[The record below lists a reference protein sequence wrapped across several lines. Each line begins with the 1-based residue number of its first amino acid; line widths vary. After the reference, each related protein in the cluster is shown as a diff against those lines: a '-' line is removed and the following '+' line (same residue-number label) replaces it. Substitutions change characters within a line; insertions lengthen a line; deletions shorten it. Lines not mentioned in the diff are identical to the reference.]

1 MKKSFTFAIGLAAL
15 LCPMATQATNLVIP
29 CNETSGVV
37 IEQSGVFDRLN
48 QNIGNTSADTR
59 VYLGEVDF
67 GTTGDNY
74 LATGIVLGNGWYV
87 DGWAILHA
95 GDTYETS
102 TPFTQMGINETGG
115 YQHYQTFGANMA
127 YDAVEPTELSG
138 GGPAIEGI
146 TFSKPTGKK
155 KVWLTFVG
163 GAGNIRAI
171 NFYDR
176 ALEPTDLVYNEE
188 DYNYGIRLLDP
199 NEKPGYELISK
210 KIYSV
215 DSEPA
220 VPIGEGTDFPDT
232 RIDTTAAGQNAWGW
246 THEGFMAD
254 YGMVDFGNGK
264 YLQLVCYMTHW
275 GANIYDYLEFYLDE
289 VAEQNK
295 ILTVWSGLDLGNNG
309 PYPYAKNLPAITGQ
323 HRVIVKWLGGSTNL
337 QAIEFVE
344 QALWPLH
351 VDCGITLEDVEPSA
365 DAFHFTFEGC
375 PEGQG
380 NPWGYQLMAHGQ
392 YESAGNIGYTG
403 NGTVIDF
410 YGDGDGVDFGDG
422 GWKRIIVNHS
432 SEPSW
437 IGDIDVSNFSFY
449 LDLDPDFIYTTEDWE
464 QNLPAILEGHEP
476 IAVVRLQGTGAW
488 SVRKR
493 TAGEFLVNV
502 TGKHDLFMV
511 YNTPS
516 QNTGANV
523 FDIWL
528 DPQSGA
534 PEYGRGDVDG
544 SGTVDIDDMNAVI
557 NLMLGKA
564 NLSDYKGQPDVD
576 GNGVVDIDDM
586 NIVINVILGKA

>member
-1 MKKSFTFAIGLAAL
+1 MKKILTIATAAML
-15 LCPMATQATNLVIP
+15 WSVAAQASDYVIP
-29 CNETSGVV
+29 CNGTGDVV

-102 TPFTQMGINETGG
+102 LPFTQMGINETGG
-115 YQHYQTFGANMA
+115 YQFYQTYAANMA
-127 YDAVEPTELSG
+127 YDAVEPSELSG
-138 GGPAIEGI
+138 GAPAIEGI
-146 TFSKPTGKK
+146 TFTKPTGKK

-163 GAGNIRAI
+163 GAGNIRYI
-171 NFYDR
+171 YFYDH
-176 ALEPTDLVYNEE
+176 ALDPATDLVNNED
-188 DYNYGIRLLDP
+188 DYNYGIRMLNP

-210 KIYSV
+210 KIYSI

-232 RIDTTAAGQNAWGW
+232 RIDTAATAQNAWGW
-246 THEGFMAD
+246 THEGFIAD
-254 YGMVDFGNGK
+254 YGMVDFGHGE
-264 YLQLVCYMTHW
+264 YAQLVCYMTHW
-275 GANIYDYLEFYLDE
+275 AANMYDHLEFYLDE
-289 VAEQNK
+289 VTDANLF
-295 ILTVWSGLDLGNNG
+295 LTFWSGLDLGNHG
-309 PYPYAKNLPAITGQ
+309 PYPFAKNLPTITGQ
-323 HRVIVKWLGGSTNL
+323 HRVLVKWIGGSTNL
-337 QAIEFVE
+337 QAIEFVKGE
-344 QALWPLH
+344 LWPLH

-380 NPWGYQLMAHGQ
+380 NPWGYQVMARGQ
-392 YESAGNIGYTG
+392 YENAGNIGYTG

-410 YGDGDGVDFGDG
+410 YGDGEGVDFGEG

-437 IGDIDVSNFSFY
+437 IGDIDISNFSFY
-449 LDLDPDFIYTTEDWE
+449 LDLDPDFMYTPEDWE
-464 QNLPAILEGHEP
+464 QRLPDILEGHEP
-476 IAVVRLQGTGAW
+476 VAVVRLQGTGAW

-516 QNTGANV
+516 SSTGANV

-528 DPQSGA
+528 DPQGEETLA
-534 PEYGRGDVDG
+534 TGDIDG
-544 SGTVDIDDMNAVI
+544 NGTVDVEDLNAII
-557 NLMLGKA
+557 NIMLGKA
-564 NLSDYKGQPDVD
+564 RAIDFKGKADVNES
-576 GNGVVDIDDM
+576 GEIDVEDM
-586 NIVINVILGKA
+586 NIVINIILHKI